1 MTALGSLVRVHSWAL
16 NEKRQKLAGLEELAD
31 RMHQDLEQLEAD
43 LNSEQRAAAGSME
56 GTIAF
61 PAFVAAALERHKKLR
76 ESIADLGLAIDAARA
91 EVREAF
97 QEVKK
102 FELAQ
107 DNPERREREKV
118 ARRAQRELDE
128 LGANIHQRKKAS
140 GGELGGNRP

>member
-31 RMHQDLEQLEAD
+31 KMHQDLEQLEAE
-43 LNSEQRAAAGSME
+43 LNNEQRAAAGSME

-61 PAFVAAALERHKKLR
+61 PAFVAAALERRKKLR

-102 FELAQ
+102 YELAQ
-107 DNPERREREKV
+107 DIYERREREKV
-118 ARRAQRELDE
+118 ARREQRELDE
-128 LGANIHQRKKAS
+128 LGANMHRRKKAS
-140 GGELGGNRP
+140 GGDGGA

>member
-31 RMHQDLEQLEAD
+31 KMHQDVEQLEAN
-43 LNSEQRAAAGSME
+43 LNNEQRAAAGSME

-61 PAFVAAALERHKKLR
+61 PAFVAAALERRKKLR

-102 FELAQ
+102 YEFAQ
-107 DNPERREREKV
+107 DDHERREREKV
-118 ARRAQRELDE
+118 ARREQRELDE
-128 LGANIHQRKKAS
+128 LGANIHRRKKAS
-140 GGELGGNRP
+140 GGDGAA

>member
-16 NEKRQKLAGLEELAD
+16 NEKRQKLAGLEDLAD
-31 RMHQDLEQLEAD
+31 KMHQDLERLEAD
-43 LNSEQRAAAGSME
+43 LDNEQRAAAGSME

-61 PAFVAAALERHKKLR
+61 PAFVAAALERRKKLR

-102 FELAQ
+102 YEIAQ
-107 DNPERREREKV
+107 DNYERREREKV
-118 ARRAQRELDE
+118 ARREQRELDE
-128 LGANIHQRKKAS
+128 LGANMHRRKKAS
-140 GGELGGNRP
+140 GGDGGA

>member
-31 RMHQDLEQLEAD
+31 KMHEDLEQLEAE
-43 LNSEQRAAAGSME
+43 LNSEQRAATGSIE

-61 PAFVAAALERHKKLR
+61 PAFVAAALERRKKLR

-102 FELAQ
+102 YELAQ
-107 DNPERREREKV
+107 DNHERREREKA
-118 ARRAQRELDE
+118 ARREQRELDE
-128 LGANIHQRKKAS
+128 LGADMHRRKKAS
-140 GGELGGNRP
+140 GGDGGA